1 VNRDLLFVSGA
12 FFETE
17 IPKDK
22 LFLLKYYTTP
32 VQLTWFRYFIAF
44 GDSKCF
50 SAHTGYPMTDRYNR
64 RMRRRY
70 LHLVELEKDARL
82 KMDFDK
88 LWEVTS
94 GGVMIDKII

>member
-1 VNRDLLFVSGA
+1 MNRDLLFVSGS

-22 LFLLKYYTTP
+22 TFLLKYYTTP
-32 VQLTWFRYFIAF
+32 VQLAWLRYFFAF
-44 GDSKCF
+44 GDTKCF
-50 SAHTGYPMTDRYNR
+50 SDHTGHPMTDRYDR

-70 LHLVELEKDARL
+70 KRLVELEKDARL